1 MGICS
6 SISHPEFNCN
16 QVKMDGKYKDVTK
29 DYLLEESIKE
39 PLNNKYRLTKTKI
52 GNGAFGNVLMGYD
65 SFGNKYAIKIIKKIR
80 IINGQL
86 LLNEVRIGT
95 KMNHSHILKIKEIY
109 EDKKNI
115 FLIMDYIEGGTLFN
129 YIKSS
134 PGGKLDNYTS
144 IDIIIQIL
152 EAIDYLHNKAKICHR
167 DIKPENF
174 LISFTRENRPFIKLI
189 DFGSAQELK
198 KKEKMRGKIGTTIY
212 MAPEILKKLRYNEK
226 VDMWSVGVLLFNM
239 ITGCQPFSS
248 EDEDCKIYQI
258 INSEIEFEA
267 LENENIRN
275 ICKDLMEKNPFKRL
289 DSKDALVRAKKIKKK
304 LTGELKL

>member
-1 MGICS
+1 
-6 SISHPEFNCN
+6 
-16 QVKMDGKYKDVTK
+16 
-29 DYLLEESIKE
+29 
-39 PLNNKYRLTKTKI
+39 
-52 GNGAFGNVLMGYD
+52 MGYD
-65 SFGNKYAIKIIKKIR
+65 SFGNKFAIKIIKKIR

-258 INSEIEFEA
+258 INSEIEFDV
-267 LENENIRN
+267 LENEYIRN
-275 ICKDLMEKNPFKRL
+275 LCKDLMEKNPFKRL

>member
-1 MGICS
+1 MKI
-6 SISHPEFNCN
+6 
-16 QVKMDGKYKDVTK
+16 DGKYKDVTK

-39 PLNNKYRLTKTKI
+39 PLNRKYKLTKIKI

-134 PGGKLDNYTS
+134 PGGKLDDYTS

-174 LISFTRENRPFIKLI
+174 LVAFTKENRPFIKLI

-198 KKEKMRGKIGTTIY
+198 MKEKMRGKIGTTIY

-248 EDEDCKIYQI
+248 DNEEI
-258 INSEIEFEA
+258 INSEIEFNV
-267 LENENIRN
+267 LDNENIRN
-275 ICKDLMEKNPFKRL
+275 LCKDLMEKNPYKRL

-304 LTGELKL
+304 LTGELKLWLFLY

>member
-1 MGICS
+1 
-6 SISHPEFNCN
+6 
-16 QVKMDGKYKDVTK
+16 MDGKYKDVTK

-39 PLNNKYRLTKTKI
+39 PLNRKYKLTKIKI

-134 PGGKLDNYTS
+134 PGGKLDAYTS

-174 LISFTRENRPFIKLI
+174 LVAFTKENRPFIKLI

-226 VDMWSVGVLLFNM
+226 VDMWSAGVLLFNM

-248 EDEDCKIYQI
+248 DNEGI
-258 INSEIEFEA
+258 IDSEIEFNA
-267 LENENIRN
+267 LDNENIRN
-275 ICKDLMEKNPFKRL
+275 LCKDLMEKNPYKRL
-289 DSKDALVRAKKIKKK
+289 DSKDALNQAKKIKRK
-304 LTGELKL
+304 LTV

>member
-1 MGICS
+1 
-6 SISHPEFNCN
+6 
-16 QVKMDGKYKDVTK
+16 MDGKYKDVTK

-134 PGGKLDNYTS
+134 PGGKLDDYTS

-174 LISFTRENRPFIKLI
+174 LVAFTKENRPFIKLI
-189 DFGSAQELK
+189 DFGSAQDLK
-198 KKEKMRGKIGTTIY
+198 MKEKMRGKIGTTIY

-258 INSEIEFEA
+258 INSEIEFNI

-275 ICKDLMEKNPFKRL
+275 LCKDLMEKNPYKRL

>member
-1 MGICS
+1 MGICDS
-6 SISHPEFNCN
+6 TSHPDFNCN
-16 QVKMDGKYKDVTK
+16 QVKIDGKYKDVTK

-39 PLNNKYRLTKTKI
+39 PLNRKYKLTKIKI

-134 PGGKLDNYTS
+134 PGGKLDDYTS

-174 LISFTRENRPFIKLI
+174 LVAFTKENRPFIKLI

-198 KKEKMRGKIGTTIY
+198 MKEKMRGKIGTTIY

-226 VDMWSVGVLLFNM
+226 VDMWSVGVILFNM

-248 EDEDCKIYQI
+248 DNEEI
-258 INSEIEFEA
+258 INSEIEFNI

-275 ICKDLMEKNPFKRL
+275 LCKDLMEKNPYKRL
-289 DSKDALVRAKKIKKK
+289 DSKDALNQAKKIKRK
-304 LTGELKL
+304 LTM

>member
-1 MGICS
+1 
-6 SISHPEFNCN
+6 
-16 QVKMDGKYKDVTK
+16 MDGKYKDVTK

-258 INSEIEFEA
+258 INSEIEFDA

-275 ICKDLMEKNPFKRL
+275 LCKDLMEKNPYKRL

-304 LTGELKL
+304 LTGELKI

>member
-1 MGICS
+1 MGICDS
-6 SISHPEFNCN
+6 TSHPDFNCN
-16 QVKMDGKYKDVTK
+16 QVKIDGKYKDVTK

-39 PLNNKYRLTKTKI
+39 PLNRKYKLTKIKI

-65 SFGNKYAIKIIKKIR
+65 SLGNKYAIKIIKKIR

-134 PGGKLDNYTS
+134 PGGKLDDYTS

-174 LISFTRENRPFIKLI
+174 LVAFTKENRPFIKLI

-248 EDEDCKIYQI
+248 DNEEI
-258 INSEIEFEA
+258 INSEIEFNVFD
-267 LENENIRN
+267 NENIRN
-275 ICKDLMEKNPFKRL
+275 LCKDLMEKNPYKRL
-289 DSKDALVRAKKIKKK
+289 DSKDALNQAKKIKKK
-304 LTGELKL
+304 LTV

>member
-1 MGICS
+1 MGICDS
-6 SISHPEFNCN
+6 TSHPDFNCN
-16 QVKMDGKYKDVTK
+16 QVKIDGKYKDVTK

-39 PLNNKYRLTKTKI
+39 PLNRKYKLTKIKI

-134 PGGKLDNYTS
+134 PGGKLDDYTS

-174 LISFTRENRPFIKLI
+174 LVAFTKENRPFIKLI

-226 VDMWSVGVLLFNM
+226 VDMWSVGVILFNM

-248 EDEDCKIYQI
+248 DGEEI
-258 INSEIEFEA
+258 INSEIEFNV
-267 LENENIRN
+267 LDNENIRN
-275 ICKDLMEKNPFKRL
+275 LCKDLMEKNPYKRL
-289 DSKDALVRAKKIKKK
+289 DSKDALNQAKKIKRK
-304 LTGELKL
+304 LTM

>member
-1 MGICS
+1 MGICDS
-6 SISHPEFNCN
+6 TSHPDFNCN
-16 QVKMDGKYKDVTK
+16 QVKIDGKYKDVTK

-39 PLNNKYRLTKTKI
+39 PLNRKYKLTKIKI

-134 PGGKLDNYTS
+134 PGGKLDDYTS

-174 LISFTRENRPFIKLI
+174 LVAFTQENRPFIKLI

-248 EDEDCKIYQI
+248 DGEEI
-258 INSEIEFEA
+258 INSEIEFNV
-267 LENENIRN
+267 LDNENIRN
-275 ICKDLMEKNPFKRL
+275 LCKDLMEKNPYKRL
-289 DSKDALVRAKKIKKK
+289 DSKDALNQAKKIKKK
-304 LTGELKL
+304 LTV

>member
-1 MGICS
+1 MGICDS
-6 SISHPEFNCN
+6 TSHPDFNCN
-16 QVKMDGKYKDVTK
+16 QVKIDGKYKDVTK

-39 PLNNKYRLTKTKI
+39 PLNRKYKLTKIKI

-134 PGGKLDNYTS
+134 PGGKLDPYTS

-174 LISFTRENRPFIKLI
+174 LVAFTKENRPFIKLI

-248 EDEDCKIYQI
+248 DNEEI
-258 INSEIEFEA
+258 INSEIEFNV
-267 LENENIRN
+267 LDNENIRN
-275 ICKDLMEKNPFKRL
+275 LCKDLMEKNPYKRL
-289 DSKDALVRAKKIKKK
+289 DSKDALNQAKKIKKK
-304 LTGELKL
+304 LSV